1 MGYFKHCQCSFSLIF
16 NAERIQSLHNTPESP
31 DAAVIAAPV
40 VVIVVLI
47 TVIVVVVI
55 LRYLCTF

>member
-31 DAAVIAAPV
+31 DAAVIATPV
-40 VVIVVLI
+40 VVIGVLI
-47 TVIVVVVI
+47 TVIIVVVI
-55 LRYLCTF
+55 LR